1 MMHDPVTNTPPP
13 STNFYAH
20 KPEEIMTNNQ
30 TKLNMNSRD
39 MLSVAAGS
47 RRPNSVGLGKTERPA
62 KTAAGVNGAGR
73 WRINSSGQLVDSVS
87 AEWDIADEISKLQ
100 LGDNASDPKSQM
112 RSPPQ
117 MRGSHGAMGIE
128 SSPLESSSD
137 SLGSDSPNAFEQ
149 ANLTSHSRGASV
161 DTNGSQTSQTLHAAP
176 YTPAKNASLNESRN
190 RPHSYSGGL
199 SSADLV
205 RLQQAG
211 GSPGLPETWTS
222 TNGTPERPAATEQ
235 PQYPSLVSQSGLS
248 RGQEEFQGD
257 HQGQQR
263 MFNPFPQSQLAG
275 VGHYQNNRPNTTMH
289 GPQLRGRGA
298 FPPPV
303 QAVAQTPPNYAFPA
317 PLHPATLPVGGGQQI
332 YDMMLPTPPLDN
344 PAMARLQQQSPYRSG
359 HQHSASDPASLRDPA
374 MLALLNS
381 NMQAAFAAGQMYGP
395 SAMVPPT
402 LALFNQ
408 FYGAPDAYGSPDLSM
423 MARLQPQ
430 FTGQYGIPSAQSA
443 SLGGLSAAAQSSA
456 NAAANGNAGPNAN
469 NRKLGLY
476 KTELC
481 RSWEEKGTCRYG
493 AKCQFAHGE
502 DELRQVQRHPKYKT
516 EICRTFWV
524 SGSCP
529 YGKRCCFIHT
539 ELPGTAQPGQDGV
552 PPLSTGEGRPR
563 SDSDPNESTSLL
575 ARISAK
581 RQEPTSIKPNPI
593 ISTTPPSAGLGGRPG
608 SLRVDT
614 SVLDPIASKQ
624 NKSAFPSFTHNGILV
639 HAKDDGPAKS
649 PGPVTAGPDFG
660 RHAAARL
667 DIVGSQRGPRK
678 TFESNVHHSFN
689 SSDEQADL
697 NSSTPTATNQSQ
709 FAMSPVEVQPSRAT
723 RINGHVRSGSAG
735 NWASATNNRA
745 SHLTAYPLSSIPGG
759 ELKSNRPW
767 AEFSGSRRA
776 ADNWA

>member
-1 MMHDPVTNTPPP
+1 MHEPVTTTPPP
-13 STNFYAH
+13 TSFYSH
-20 KPEEIMTNNQ
+20 KSEDILSSSQ
-30 TKLNMNSRD
+30 TKSNMNSRD
-39 MLSVAAGS
+39 MLSATAGS
-47 RRPNSVGLGKTERPA
+47 RRPNSVGLGKPERST
-62 KTAAGVNGAGR
+62 KSAAGANGAGR
-73 WRINSSGQLVDSVS
+73 WRINSSGQLVDSLS
-87 AEWDIADEISKLQ
+87 AEWDIADEMGKLQ
-100 LGDNASDPKSQM
+100 LVENGSDRK
-112 RSPPQ
+112 
-117 MRGSHGAMGIE
+117 RGLGVVGIE

-137 SLGSDSPNAFEQ
+137 SLGSDSPNGFEQ
-149 ANLTSHSRGASV
+149 ANLASHSRGASA
-161 DTNGSQTSQTLHAAP
+161 DTTGSSGSQTLHPAP
-176 YTPAKNASLNESRN
+176 YTPVKNGSLNESRN

-211 GSPGLPETWTS
+211 GSPGLSDTWSS
-222 TNGTPERPAATEQ
+222 TNGTPDRPAVADQ
-235 PQYPSLVSQSGLS
+235 PTYPSLVNSNGMS
-248 RGQEEFQGD
+248 RGQDQDISGDFQA
-257 HQGQQR
+257 QQR
-263 MFNPFPQSQLAG
+263 SFNLFPQAQVPGSGHAG
-275 VGHYQNNRPNTTMH
+275 LYQNNRVNAALPGH
-289 GPQLRGRGA
+289 QFRGRGA
-298 FPPPV
+298 FPPQV
-303 QAVAQTPPNYAFPA
+303 QAVTQTPPNYAFPA
-317 PLHPATLPVGGGQQI
+317 PLHPATLPINGGQQI
-332 YDMMLPTPPLDN
+332 YDMMLPTPPLEN
-344 PAMARLQQQSPYRSG
+344 PAMARLQQQSPYRNG

-395 SAMVPPT
+395 TAMVPPT

-408 FYGAPDAYGSPDLSM
+408 FYGPEAYASPDLAM

-430 FTGQYGIPSAQSA
+430 YTGQYGIPSVQNV
-443 SLGGLSAAAQSSA
+443 SLGGSAQA
-456 NAAANGNAGPNAN
+456 NAQAAVNNAAMGGGPNAN

-539 ELPGTAQPGQDGV
+539 ELPGAAQAGQDGV
-552 PPLSTGEGRPR
+552 PTLPNGDTRPR

-581 RQEPTSIKPNPI
+581 RQEPPSIKPTPT

-608 SLRVDT
+608 ALKLNT
-614 SVLDPIASKQ
+614 SMLDNAPSKQ
-624 NKSAFPSFTHNGILV
+624 NKSAFPTFTHNGILV
-639 HAKDDGPAKS
+639 PAKDDGPAMS

-660 RHAAARL
+660 RHTAARL
-667 DIVGSQRGPRK
+667 DIVGTQRGARK
-678 TFESNVHHSFN
+678 THDDSNIRHSFN
-689 SSDEQADL
+689 GSDVQLDF
-697 NSSTPTATNQSQ
+697 NSSTPTASNQGQ
-709 FAMSPVEVQPSRAT
+709 FVMSPAEPQPPRSS

-759 ELKSNRPW
+759 ELKSNVPW
-767 AEFSGSRRA
+767 ADFSGSRRT